1 MQQKRQNESSD
12 AKELGKNIVKT
23 GEGFSINPLSKEE
36 LEKLDGG
43 KSLALCTEDAPYSV
57 FELRNANG
65 G

>member
-1 MQQKRQNESSD
+1 VEQKRQNESSD
-12 AKELGKNIVKT
+12 VKEIGKNIAKT

-43 KSLALCTEDAPYSV
+43 KSLALCTAEGTYSC